1 MPMALQTQRNG
12 KVKISEE
19 NAWSMVSNTTKG
31 RETDAD
37 HTPHL
42 HNYPRKASGFEEE
55 KGQLR
60 EWMDDC
66 C

>member
-1 MPMALQTQRNG
+1 MALQTQQRNG

-37 HTPHL
+37 HTPRL
-42 HNYPRKASGFEEE
+42 HNYPLE
-55 KGQLR
+55 KLVHKFNGKKQNY
-60 EWMDDC
+60 MYF
-66 C
+66 